1 MLRIIM
7 FEMTLWTKHEFM
19 EKYYLISLIYF
30 IYSYSNFIV
39 KQVLQL
45 KDFNF
50 SSTICFSCYMY
61 KLTHMLYTHMLYIQF
76 LPQYLDSKHNQ
87 SHKLEQELNSLCS

>member
-1 MLRIIM
+1 
-7 FEMTLWTKHEFM
+7 M

-50 SSTICFSCYMY
+50 SFNYM
-61 KLTHMLYTHMLYIQF
+61 F
-76 LPQYLDSKHNQ
+76 
-87 SHKLEQELNSLCS
+87 